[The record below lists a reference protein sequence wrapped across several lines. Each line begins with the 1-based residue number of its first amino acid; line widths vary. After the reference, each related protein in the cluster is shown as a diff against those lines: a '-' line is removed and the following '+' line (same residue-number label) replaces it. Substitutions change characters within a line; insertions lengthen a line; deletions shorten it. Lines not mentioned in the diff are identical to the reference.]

1 MQPREIRVYLVDVN
15 DDFGFLEYEASGD
28 YQAIIDYAERK
39 GRVYSIRGF
48 MTAINDEVADN
59 LTNTWVL
66 ICYNTGEPIDW
77 KD

>member
-66 ICYNTGEPIDW
+66 ICYNTGEPID
-77 KD
+77 